1 MPTLLGTKNGIAAL
15 SDFLLKSGAFS
26 RTGTTP
32 ADPAPPMLANEP
44 EPDIDQVLVYDDG
57 G

>member
-1 MPTLLGTKNGIAAL
+1 MPTLLGTKDGIAAL
-15 SDFLLKSGAFS
+15 SSFLTKSGAFS

-32 ADPAPPMLANEP
+32 TKPTQPLLANEP
-44 EPDIDQVLVYDDG
+44 EPDRDEVLVYDDG